1 MKSKSLKEKDG
12 EYADFDIWGQI
23 NQKLEENGQTVN
35 WLAEQVPQGRKTFN
49 WYYGRKRIKTDML
62 WDISVI
68 LEHDFFEYC
77 SKYVQKLLAKKEEEE
92 TE

>member
-1 MKSKSLKEKDG
+1 MKTKTLKEK

-23 NQKLEENGQTVN
+23 NQKLEENGQTVD
-35 WLAEQVPQGRKTFN
+35 WLAGQVPQGKKTFN
-49 WYYGRKRIKTDML
+49 WYYSRNRIKTDML

-68 LEHDFFEYC
+68 LEHNFFEYC
-77 SKYVQKLLAKKEEEE
+77 SEYVQMLLAKKEKTE

>member
-1 MKSKSLKEKDG
+1 MKNRLFSEED
-12 EYADFDIWGQI
+12 ADFDIWGQI

-35 WLAEQVPQGRKTFN
+35 WLAEQVPQGKKTFN
-49 WYYGRKRIKTDML
+49 WYYSRKRIKTDML

-68 LEHDFFEYC
+68 LNHNFFVYC
-77 SKYVQKLLAKKEEEE
+77 SEYVQKLLAKKEKKE